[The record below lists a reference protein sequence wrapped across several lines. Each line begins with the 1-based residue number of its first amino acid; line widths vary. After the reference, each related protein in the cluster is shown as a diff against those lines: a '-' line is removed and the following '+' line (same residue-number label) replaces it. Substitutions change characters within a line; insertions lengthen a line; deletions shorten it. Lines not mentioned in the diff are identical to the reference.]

1 MPAKCIWQA
10 SPAGPKHRST
20 AQPFDRSH
28 APAWERHPDAP
39 ASPNRQH
46 PSPGGVLFFACPK
59 KRTRRVVCA
68 TPLRKGSP
76 AAETTPV
83 AGLRNRRGKNSLRS
97 DSLPLVPGSA
107 PRRPAQRQRAVF
119 LPRKLVLLQTI
130 LPAGPAPH
138 LVAGDSE
145 GERSHAG
152 AWERSDNG
160 SMSIAGM
167 ARPKT
172 PDFSVG
178 AGHARDVFLIVSTL
192 QRHPDSIDPLA
203 GRRSFLCL
211 PKEKNQ
217 KKGQPCR

>member
-10 SPAGPKHRST
+10 LWQVQKT
-20 AQPFDRSH
+20 AQQRNLHRSH

-83 AGLRNRRGKNSLRS
+83 DGLRNRRGKNSLRS

-107 PRRPAQRQRAVF
+107 PRHPAQRQRAVCF
-119 LPRKLVLLQTI
+119 PGDPSCREPSSWRGQRSSSRLGGTI
-130 LPAGPAPH
+130 TCLSAPSHPSPAGWP
-138 LVAGDSE
+138 VA
-145 GERSHAG
+145 
-152 AWERSDNG
+152 
-160 SMSIAGM
+160 
-167 ARPKT
+167 
-172 PDFSVG
+172 VG
-178 AGHARDVFLIVSTL
+178 AGHARDGVASVTFSNRASNVSALTF
-192 QRHPDSIDPLA
+192 RVPPFRVA
-203 GRRSFLCL
+203 RERN
-211 PKEKNQ
+211 P
-217 KKGQPCR
+217 